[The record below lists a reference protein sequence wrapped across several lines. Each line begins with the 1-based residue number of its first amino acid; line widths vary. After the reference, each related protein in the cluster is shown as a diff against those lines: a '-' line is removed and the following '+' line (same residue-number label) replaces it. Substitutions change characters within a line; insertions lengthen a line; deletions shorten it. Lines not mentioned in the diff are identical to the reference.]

1 MSGRIAFAKI
11 TPFVGPKGEE
21 LAYTGVELPWMIALM
36 AILLVA
42 GGVMRRQILKTVKP

>member
-21 LAYTGVELPWMIALM
+21 LAYTGVELPYMLALM
-36 AILLVA
+36 LGLLVA
-42 GGVMRRQILKTVKP
+42 GATLRRFSLKSS